1 MRNSQTFNIHYKV
14 NFDYFIK
21 KLYKKQTINSEPW
34 KNFKY
39 EIFSGLY
46 FPKFSPKQEDTDQKK
61 TPYLDTFHAVK
72 NETSNEFFF
81 QYIVSLM
88 PLYMYVALSLQQ

>member
-14 NFDYFIK
+14 NFNYFIK

-46 FPKFSPKQEDTDQKK
+46 FPKFSPNTGRHRPE
-61 TPYLDTFHAVK
+61 K
-72 NETSNEFFF
+72 NSVFGHFSRSEK
-81 QYIVSLM
+81 
-88 PLYMYVALSLQQ
+88 

>member
-1 MRNSQTFNIHYKV
+1 MKFFLVCIFLNSVRI
-14 NFDYFIK
+14 
-21 KLYKKQTINSEPW
+21 
-34 KNFKY
+34 
-39 EIFSGLY
+39 
-46 FPKFSPKQEDTDQKK
+46 QEDTDQKK